1 VSDDRAATIL
11 ERMTLAFAQAEA
23 QCGDALNEATY
34 GFAGRPVTLGV
45 VGRILGHRTHSAFT
59 HLRATPTLPAC
70 PSLTIELWDAGETG
84 VGCPFDEESG
94 DFERRWL
101 AAGGILSSSADGR
114 YVGFRYQASLTVLDR
129 ETQRILGCRRSGSPL
144 STGEYSK
151 PLVHLLSVWYH
162 DRNVQLLHAGL
173 VARDGAGVL
182 IPGESGTG
190 KSTTCVAAAAQG
202 LEFLADDF
210 AGLEHSNGSG
220 FQGHSV
226 FGTACLRRPDLDRF
240 PDIRGRAVDD
250 GIPEEDKPILFLP
263 ELYPGRVRASVRMRA
278 LVLLRVGAERTEIRR
293 ASRSDALRRFAASTL
308 HTVVPRPGRTA
319 LERLTALVEQVPA
332 WWLSLGPELLDLAP
346 AIARILESSSAP
358 DEA

>member
-1 VSDDRAATIL
+1 
-11 ERMTLAFAQAEA
+11 
-23 QCGDALNEATY
+23 
-34 GFAGRPVTLGV
+34 
-45 VGRILGHRTHSAFT
+45 
-59 HLRATPTLPAC
+59 
-70 PSLTIELWDAGETG
+70 
-84 VGCPFDEESG
+84 
-94 DFERRWL
+94 
-101 AAGGILSSSADGR
+101 
-114 YVGFRYQASLTVLDR
+114 VGFRYQASLTVLDR
-129 ETQRILGCRRSGSPL
+129 ETQRIVGCRRSGSPL

-173 VARDGAGVL
+173 VARNGAGVL

-190 KSTTCVAAAAQG
+190 KSTTCVAAAVQG

-210 AGLEHSNGSG
+210 AGLEHSNGGG

-240 PDIRGRAVDD
+240 SHLRGRAVDA

-263 ELYPGRVRASVRMRA
+263 ELYPERVRASVPVRA

-293 ASRSDALRRFAASTL
+293 ASRPDALRRFAASTL

-319 LERLTALVEQVPA
+319 LERLGALAAQVPA
-332 WWLSLGPELLDLAP
+332 WWLDLGPELLDLAP
-346 AIARILESSSAP
+346 AVARILESSSSRV
-358 DEA
+358 DR